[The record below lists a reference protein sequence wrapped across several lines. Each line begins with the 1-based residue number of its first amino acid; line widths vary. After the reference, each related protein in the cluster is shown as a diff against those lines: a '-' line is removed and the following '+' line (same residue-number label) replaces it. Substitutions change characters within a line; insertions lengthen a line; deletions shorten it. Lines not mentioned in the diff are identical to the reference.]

1 MRETDSQ
8 APRFDVT
15 TFGEAVFR
23 LSVPAGQRLETAN
36 NFDIDASGT
45 EANVVGA
52 LSRLGWRCGWVSALP
67 KNPLGRRVQNKFR
80 GHGIDLSAVVWQEE
94 GRVGTYYVEFAEAP
108 RPIKVVYDRKD
119 SCFARM
125 GPEDVDWDYLLDT
138 RHLHLTGLTIPL
150 SARAGQVIEQAV
162 GRAKQA
168 GITTSIDVNH
178 RSLLW
183 SAEEAR
189 ERLLPLTDG
198 IDLLFCSMRDV
209 WTVFGCEGP
218 PEQSVPRLAGMTGA
232 AKVVVTLGEEGVVAF
247 DGDRMLREAAR
258 PVTII
263 DRIGAG
269 DAMAAGVLHGWLQGS
284 LQDGLRYGTL
294 MAALALSQFG
304 DTVITHAGELDR
316 LLDNSAIDIRR

>member
-1 MRETDSQ
+1 M
-8 APRFDVT
+8 
-15 TFGEAVFR
+15 
-23 LSVPAGQRLETAN
+23 
-36 NFDIDASGT
+36 
-45 EANVVGA
+45 
-52 LSRLGWRCGWVSALP
+52 GWRCGWVSALP

-218 PEQSVPRLAGMTGA
+218 PRTVCPKACGHDWCRQGRRD
-232 AKVVVTLGEEGVVAF
+232 LGRRG
-247 DGDRMLREAAR
+247 RC
-258 PVTII
+258 
-263 DRIGAG
+263 RI
-269 DAMAAGVLHGWLQGS
+269 
-284 LQDGLRYGTL
+284 
-294 MAALALSQFG
+294 
-304 DTVITHAGELDR
+304 
-316 LLDNSAIDIRR
+316 